1 MTAGDGSV
9 RGAGSTIVGHE
20 PRGGTRLSL
29 AARRRVRGLVGFVVG
44 GGGFLL
50 LWTLLTEFV
59 VGEFLLPPPLEIG
72 QEMWTIVR
80 TGDFLRQF
88 VPTIQRLAYGFGL
101 ALLIGFPVGYLM
113 GTSRYWRAF
122 FHDMVMVAGSI
133 PGITYA
139 VMALVLLG
147 ISEWG
152 PVLSVGLVSMPY
164 VAINVAEGLDS
175 VDRRL
180 VQMSDAFGRNRSA
193 VVRHVLVPSVAPFAF
208 AGVRLS
214 FALAWKVEQLTE
226 VFGSSKGVGFQIRK
240 EFEDFSIPGM
250 LAWVLLFIVFMILLE
265 RFVLVR
271 LERYLFRWR
280 LEDQR

>member
-1 MTAGDGSV
+1 MASG
-9 RGAGSTIVGHE
+9 RGERPAGSTTVG
-20 PRGGTRLSL
+20 RGPLRDTRLSL
-29 AARRRVRGLVGFVVG
+29 AGRRRLRGVLGFVVG
-44 GGGFLL
+44 VGGFVLV
-50 LWTLLTEFV
+50 WTLLSEFI

-72 QEMWTIVR
+72 QEMWDIVR
-80 TGDFLRQF
+80 TGAFLGQF
-88 VPTIQRLAYGFGL
+88 VPTIMRLGYGFGL
-101 ALLIGFPVGYLM
+101 ALVIGFPIGYLM

-122 FHDMVMVAGSI
+122 FHDMVIVAGSI

-139 VMALVLLG
+139 VMALVVLG
-147 ISEWG
+147 ISVLG
-152 PVLSVGLVSMPY
+152 PVISVGLVSMPY

-180 VQMSDAFGRNRSA
+180 VQMSEAFGRGRPA

-226 VFGSSKGVGFQIRK
+226 VFGSSKGVGFQIRR

-250 LAWVLLFIVFMILLE
+250 LAWVLLFIVFMILVE

-280 LEDQR
+280 LEDQG

>member
-1 MTAGDGSV
+1 MNSASV
-9 RGAGSTIVGHE
+9 ARA
-20 PRGGTRLSL
+20 PREAAHLSL
-29 AARRRVRGLVGFVVG
+29 AARRRVRGIAGLVLGV
-44 GGGFLL
+44 GGFLL
-50 LWTLLTEFV
+50 VWTLLSELIF
-59 VGEFLLPPPLEIG
+59 GEFTLPPPSKIG
-72 QEMWTIVR
+72 RMMWEIVR
-80 TGDFLRQF
+80 SGQFTHHF
-88 VPTIQRLAYGFGL
+88 VPTILRLAYGFGL

-113 GTSRYWRAF
+113 GTSRWWRAF

-139 VMALVLLG
+139 VLALVLFG
-147 ISEWG
+147 ISILG
-152 PVLSVGLVSMPY
+152 PVLTVGLISMPY

-180 VQMSDAFGRNRSA
+180 VQMSDAFGRARPA
-193 VVRHVLVPSVAPFAF
+193 IVRNVLVPSVAPFAF

-226 VFGSSKGVGFQIRK
+226 VFGSSSGVGFQIRH

-265 RFVLVR
+265 RFVLTK

-280 LEDQR
+280 PEDRP

>member
-1 MTAGDGSV
+1 MA
-9 RGAGSTIVGHE
+9 RSTTVGHG
-20 PRGGTRLSL
+20 PRGNAHLSL
-29 AARRRVRGLVGFVVG
+29 AARRRVRGVLGLVVG
-44 GGGFLL
+44 TGGFLL
-50 LWTLLTEFV
+50 VWTLLSELV

-72 QEMWTIVR
+72 QEMWDVVR
-80 TGDFLRQF
+80 TGAFVHHF
-88 VPTIQRLAYGFGL
+88 VPTIMRLGYGFAL

-139 VMALVLLG
+139 VMALVIVG
-147 ISEWG
+147 ISVLG
-152 PVLSVGLVSMPY
+152 PVIAVGLVSMPY
-164 VAINVAEGLDS
+164 IAINVAEGLDS

-180 VQMSDAFGRNRSA
+180 VQMSDAFGRTRSA
-193 VVRHVLVPSVAPFAF
+193 VVRHVLVPSAAPFAF

-226 VFGSSKGVGFQIRK
+226 VFGSSSGVGFQIRR
-240 EFEDFSIPGM
+240 EFEDFSIPGT
-250 LAWVLLFIVFMILLE
+250 LAWVLLFIIFMLLVE
-265 RFVLVR
+265 RFVLVK

-280 LEDQR
+280 LGDEA

>member
-1 MTAGDGSV
+1 MSATPVA
-9 RGAGSTIVGHE
+9 RA
-20 PRGGTRLSL
+20 PRGDPSLSL
-29 AARRRVRGLVGFVVG
+29 AARRRVRGVAGLLVGV
-44 GGGFLL
+44 GGFLL
-50 LWTLLTEFV
+50 IWTLLSVRF
-59 VGEFLLPPPLEIG
+59 GEFTLPPPLEIG
-72 QEMWTIVR
+72 GIMW
-80 TGDFLRQF
+80 DLLRSGEF
-88 VPTIQRLAYGFGL
+88 FHHLVPTVLRLGYGFGL

-113 GTSRYWRAF
+113 GTSRWWRAF

-139 VMALVLLG
+139 VLALVVLG
-147 ISEWG
+147 ISIWG
-152 PVLSVGLVSMPY
+152 PVISVGLVSMPY

-180 VQMSDAFGRNRSA
+180 VQMSDAYGRRRTA
-193 VVRHVLVPSVAPFAF
+193 IVRNVLIPSVAPFAF

-226 VFGSSKGVGFQIRK
+226 VFGSSSGVGFQIRH

-265 RFVLVR
+265 RFVLAR

-280 LEDQR
+280 LEDRA

>member
-1 MTAGDGSV
+1 MSSVPVAGAS
-9 RGAGSTIVGHE
+9 RGD
-20 PRGGTRLSL
+20 PRLSL
-29 AARRRVRGLVGFVVG
+29 VTRRRVRGIAGLVIGV
-44 GGGFLL
+44 GGFLL
-50 LWTLLTEFV
+50 VWTLLSAMIFGPFT
-59 VGEFLLPPPLEIG
+59 LPPPSRIG
-72 QEMWTIVR
+72 AVMWEIVR
-80 TGDFLRQF
+80 SGDFVHHF
-88 VPTIQRLAYGFGL
+88 VPTILRLAYGFGL

-113 GTSRYWRAF
+113 GTSRWWRAF
-122 FHDMVMVAGSI
+122 FHDMTIGAGSI

-139 VMALVLLG
+139 VLALVLFG
-147 ISEWG
+147 ISILG

-180 VQMSDAFGRNRSA
+180 VQMSDAFGRRRPTI
-193 VVRHVLVPSVAPFAF
+193 VRNVLIPSVAPFAF

-226 VFGSSKGVGFQIRK
+226 VFGSSSGVGFQIRH

-265 RFVLVR
+265 RFVLAR

-280 LEDQR
+280 LEDRS

>member
-1 MTAGDGSV
+1 VS
-9 RGAGSTIVGHE
+9 STPVAETSREG
-20 PRGGTRLSL
+20 PRLSF
-29 AARRRVRGLVGFVVG
+29 AGRRRVRGIAGLLIGV
-44 GGGFLL
+44 GGFLL
-50 LWTLLTEFV
+50 VWTLLSELIF
-59 VGEFLLPPPLEIG
+59 GEFLLPPPFEIG
-72 QEMWTIVR
+72 QVMWDIVR
-80 TGDFLRQF
+80 SGQFVHHF
-88 VPTIQRLAYGFGL
+88 VPTILRLGYGFGL

-113 GTSRYWRAF
+113 GTSRWWRAF
-122 FHDMVMVAGSI
+122 FHDMVIVAGSI

-139 VMALVLLG
+139 VLALVLFG
-147 ISEWG
+147 ISILG

-180 VQMSDAFGRNRSA
+180 VQMSDAFGRRRA
-193 VVRHVLVPSVAPFAF
+193 TIVRNVLIPSVAPFAF

-226 VFGSSKGVGFQIRK
+226 VFGSSSGVGFQIRH

-250 LAWVLLFIVFMILLE
+250 LAWVLLFVIFMILLE
-265 RFVLVR
+265 RFVLAR

-280 LEDQR
+280 LEDWS

>member
-1 MTAGDGSV
+1 VSSTPVAGVS
-9 RGAGSTIVGHE
+9 RGDPH
-20 PRGGTRLSL
+20 LSL
-29 AARRRVRGLVGFVVG
+29 AARRRVRGTVGILVGV
-44 GGGFLL
+44 GGFLL
-50 LWTLLTEFV
+50 VWTLLSELVF
-59 VGEFLLPPPLEIG
+59 GEFTLPPPLKIG
-72 QEMWTIVR
+72 RVMWEIVR
-80 TGDFLRQF
+80 SGAFVHHF
-88 VPTIQRLAYGFGL
+88 VPTILRLGYGFGL

-113 GTSRYWRAF
+113 GTSHWWRAF

-139 VMALVLLG
+139 VMALVIFG
-147 ISEWG
+147 ISIWG

-180 VQMSDAFGRNRSA
+180 VQMSDAFGRRRA
-193 VVRHVLVPSVAPFAF
+193 TVVRNVLIPSVAPFAF

-226 VFGSSKGVGFQIRK
+226 VFGSSSGVGFQIRH
-240 EFEDFSIPGM
+240 EFEDFSIPGT
-250 LAWVLLFIVFMILLE
+250 LAWVMLFIIFMILLE
-265 RFVLVR
+265 RFALAR

-280 LEDQR
+280 PEHRT

>member
-1 MTAGDGSV
+1 MISRTA
-9 RGAGSTIVGHE
+9 VGG
-20 PRGGTRLSL
+20 PRGSAHLSI
-29 AARRRVRGLVGFVVG
+29 AGRRRIRGVVGLVIG

-50 LWTLLTEFV
+50 VWTLLSELI
-59 VGEFLLPPPLEIG
+59 VGEFRLPPPLAIG
-72 QEMWTIVR
+72 RVMWDIVR
-80 TGDFLRQF
+80 SGAFVEHF
-88 VPTIQRLAYGFGL
+88 VPTILRLGYGFGL

-113 GTSRYWRAF
+113 GTSRWWRAF

-139 VMALVLLG
+139 VMALVILG
-147 ISEWG
+147 ISIWG
-152 PVLSVGLVSMPY
+152 PVISVGLVSMPY

-180 VQMSDAFGRNRSA
+180 VQMSDAFERRRRSI
-193 VVRHVLVPSVAPFAF
+193 VRHVLVPSVAPFAF

-226 VFGSSKGVGFQIRK
+226 VFGGSSGVGFQIRR

-250 LAWVLLFIVFMILLE
+250 LAWVLLFIVFMILVE
-265 RFVLVR
+265 RFVLAR

-280 LEDQR
+280 SDDGA

>member
-1 MTAGDGSV
+1 MANPATTVGPH
-9 RGAGSTIVGHE
+9 GAG
-20 PRGGTRLSL
+20 LSI
-29 AARRRVRGLVGFVVG
+29 AGRRRVRGLLGFVIGV
-44 GGGFLL
+44 GGFLL
-50 LWTLLTEFV
+50 LWALLSRYV
-59 VGEFLLPPPLEIG
+59 VGPFLLPPPAEIG
-72 QEMWTIVR
+72 TEMWDI
-80 TGDFLRQF
+80 LRSGAFVEQF
-88 VPTIQRLAYGFGL
+88 VPTITRLTYGFGV
-101 ALLIGFPVGYLM
+101 ALVVGFPVGYLM

-139 VMALVLLG
+139 VMSLVVLG
-147 ISEWG
+147 ISELG

-180 VQMSDAFGRNRSA
+180 VQMSDTFGRRRAA
-193 VVRHVLVPSVAPFAF
+193 VVRHVLAPSVAPFAF

-226 VFGSSKGVGFQIRK
+226 VFGSSKGIGFQIRK
-240 EFEDFSIPGM
+240 EFEDFSIPGT
-250 LAWVLLFIVFMILLE
+250 LAWVLLFIVFMLLLE

-271 LERYLFRWR
+271 LERHLFRWR
-280 LEDQR
+280 LEDEG

>member
-1 MTAGDGSV
+1 VASSTAVAHGP
-9 RGAGSTIVGHE
+9 RGAAH
-20 PRGGTRLSL
+20 LSL
-29 AARRRVRGLVGFVVG
+29 TARRRVRGALGLVLG

-50 LWTLLTEFV
+50 VWGLLSEFV
-59 VGEFLLPPPLEIG
+59 VGEFLLPPPVEIG
-72 QEMWTIVR
+72 REMWEIVR
-80 TGDFLRQF
+80 SGAFLEQF
-88 VPTIQRLAYGFGL
+88 VPTILRLGYGFGL

-113 GTSRYWRAF
+113 GTSRWWKAF

-139 VMALVLLG
+139 VLALVVLG
-147 ISEWG
+147 ISELG
-152 PVLSVGLVSMPY
+152 PVISVGLVSMPY

-175 VDRRL
+175 VDRKL
-180 VQMSDAFGRNRSA
+180 VSMSDAFGRRRGA

-226 VFGSSKGVGFQIRK
+226 VFGSSKGVGFQIRR
-240 EFEDFSIPGM
+240 EFEDFSVPGT
-250 LAWVLLFIVFMILLE
+250 LAWVLLFILFMLLLE

-280 LEDQR
+280 VEDQA

>member
-1 MTAGDGSV
+1 MKDPATAIDPHA
-9 RGAGSTIVGHE
+9 GA
-20 PRGGTRLSL
+20 RLSV
-29 AARRRVRGLVGFVVG
+29 AGRRRVRGLLGFVVG
-44 GGGFLL
+44 VGGFLL
-50 LWTLLTEFV
+50 LWALLSRFV
-59 VGEFLLPPPLEIG
+59 VGQFLLPPPAEIG
-72 QEMWTIVR
+72 AEMWQILIS
-80 TGDFLRQF
+80 GEFFEQF
-88 VPTIQRLAYGFGL
+88 VPTITRLTYGFGL

-139 VMALVLLG
+139 VMSLVVLG
-147 ISEWG
+147 ISLLG
-152 PVLSVGLVSMPY
+152 PVVSVGLVAMPY
-164 VAINVAEGLDS
+164 IAINVAEGLDS

-180 VQMSDAFGRNRSA
+180 VQMSDAFGRNRSR

-214 FALAWKVEQLTE
+214 FALAWKVEQLAE
-226 VFGSSKGVGFQIRK
+226 VFGSSSGIGFQIRV

-250 LAWVLLFIVFMILLE
+250 LSWVLLFIIFMLLIE
-265 RFVLVR
+265 RFGLVR

-280 LEDQR
+280 RDVRA